1 MAPLPF
7 EPGSAVSA
15 SPGATENCRRVK
27 YSAGAGAEP
36 LPFCVNGALSFDLV
50 SEHVTKHGRWPDC
63 DLLPAQVRPCQTR
76 THTPAVRTPTRPR
89 AHTPARPQVHPHR
102 PQRPCLLHPRQRRP
116 AVFRRWREHRLLYGG
131 NACAVSRRIG
141 VWRKPSLRVPCHFT
155 PRPAACLPQF
165 NRRWRNASRK
175 AQPHPPTQCPTRSNH
190 RVRTERAQRAPP
202 HNNALQPCPEQ
213 EHDGPCGRPGL
224 AGDRF
229 ACRCR

>member
-1 MAPLPF
+1 MPAHHPRRRWTNPIVLLCIVPFARTTPNSTRSDLRSYLSPRALALAWDPSMAPLPF

-89 AHTPARPQVHPHR
+89 AHTPARPQVHPDSVA
-102 PQRPCLLHPRQRRP
+102 PLFFDVG
-116 AVFRRWREHRLLYGG
+116 A
-131 NACAVSRRIG
+131 NIG
-141 VWRKPSLRVPCHFT
+141 SCTV
-155 PRPAACLPQF
+155 
-165 NRRWRNASRK
+165 
-175 AQPHPPTQCPTRSNH
+175 
-190 RVRTERAQRAPP
+190 EM
-202 HNNALQPCPEQ
+202 
-213 EHDGPCGRPGL
+213 L
-224 AGDRF
+224 AR
-229 ACRCR
+229 